1 MLRSND
7 HAPASVVD
15 SGRAWVAALGV
26 AVANGIA
33 FGTAYTFGTFF
44 DAMAE
49 EFDADRSSTALI
61 FALTLLLFFG
71 FGIVSGPLSDRIGP
85 IPLLFAGAVL
95 FVVGL
100 FLTSIVDRLWLG
112 YLTYSIGVGLGGGCF
127 VAPLTGTAGS
137 LFVKWRGAALGLVA
151 TGNGLGTL
159 FLIPFSESLISSQ
172 GWRTAYRGL
181 AIVGLVGFTFALLT
195 VIRQPARP
203 SPAEGEAVSTSST
216 RGYFAEPVFRRLFA
230 SALLMSIG
238 LFSAF
243 AFIVPF
249 ATDNGV
255 EPSTA
260 ALVMSV
266 IGLAS
271 IIGRLALTS
280 LAAPLGGVRL
290 YQLMLVCQP
299 VAYLVWLSAGGSVP
313 TLIVFAVLLGTT
325 YGGFVAISP
334 EVAITLFGLA
344 DVGRLMGLLFL
355 SFGIGGLIGPPVA
368 GLIAESSGQSAVIVG
383 IIVVVLA
390 GLVASVGLGA
400 TSTPAQPNDAAL
412 DIGGSA

>member
-1 MLRSND
+1 M
-7 HAPASVVD
+7 VD
-15 SGRAWVAALGV
+15 SGRAWIAALGV

-44 DAMAE
+44 DAMAD
-49 EFDADRSSTALI
+49 EFDADRGSTALI

-71 FGIVSGPLSDRIGP
+71 FGVVSGPLSDRVGP
-85 IPLLFAGAVL
+85 IPLLLAGGTL

-100 FLTSIVDRLWLG
+100 ALTSIVDRLWLG

-127 VAPLTGTAGS
+127 VAPLTGTVGS
-137 LFVKWRGAALGLVA
+137 LFVKWRGAALGLIA

-159 FLIPFSESLISSQ
+159 LLIPFAESLISSQ

-181 AIVGLVGFTFALLT
+181 AIVGLVGFGFALLT
-195 VIRQPARP
+195 VIRQPAQ
-203 SPAEGEAVSTSST
+203 PAKPGGQTAVQ
-216 RGYFAEPVFRRLFA
+216 RNYFADSTFRRLFG

-255 EPSTA
+255 SPSTA
-260 ALVMSV
+260 ARVMSV

-271 IIGRLALTS
+271 IVGRIALTTV
-280 LAAPLGGVRL
+280 AAPLGGIRL

-299 VAYLVWLSAGGSVP
+299 IAYLVWLVADGSVP
-313 TLIVFAVLLGTT
+313 TLLTFAVLLGTT

-334 EVAITLFGLA
+334 EVAISLFGID
-344 DVGRLMGLLFL
+344 DVGRLIGLLYL
-355 SFGIGGLIGPPVA
+355 SFGVGGLIGPPVA
-368 GLIAESSGQSAVIVG
+368 GLIAESSGQSAVIVS
-383 IIVVVLA
+383 IIVVVIA
-390 GLVASVGLGA
+390 GLGA
-400 TSTPAQPNDAAL
+400 SIGLGASGRPTDPVDAAL
-412 DIGGSA
+412 DPAPSA